1 MTTLTQHQATNFNES
16 LTKSRKSVLIIYG
29 TFSYMIGCAGLVAV
43 ILAMA
48 GVLPMGNL
56 VVFTQN
62 NLLACI
68 VNVALIG
75 LFGLQHSIMAR
86 PFFKQAFAKVFSQA
100 SERATF
106 VWTSGAT
113 LLLILALWQPVSGN
127 LWQAQSLAAEITLW
141 ILFAFGW
148 GYLFAATFAIN
159 HWDLFGLRQI
169 WFAVNDKAYE
179 SPEFKE
185 NWMYRFSRHPIML
198 GALIGMWC
206 VPDMSATKLVMTLSL
221 TAYIFTGLRF
231 EENDLIREFG
241 SQYLE
246 YKKRVGMFF
255 SWK

>member
-1 MTTLTQHQATNFNES
+1 MTTLIHQPTNTLDQP
-16 LTKSRKSVLIIYG
+16 LTAGRKSTLLLYG
-29 TFSYMIGCAGLVAV
+29 IASYLIGCAGLVAV

-48 GVLPMGNL
+48 GILPMGSFIVLTDNA
-56 VVFTQN
+56 
-62 NLLACI
+62 LLACVI
-68 VNVALIG
+68 NVLLIG

-86 PFFKQAFAKVFSQA
+86 PFFKRAFANTFSAA

-106 VWTSGAT
+106 VWGSGAT
-113 LLLILALWQPVSGN
+113 LLIILALWQPVSGH
-127 LWQAQSLAAEITLW
+127 LWQVESLAGRTILW
-141 ILFAFGW
+141 CLFGAGW
-148 GYLFAATFAIN
+148 SYLFAATFAIN

-169 WFAVNDKAYE
+169 WFAVNDRAYQA
-179 SPEFKE
+179 PEFKE

-221 TAYIFTGLRF
+221 TAYIFTGLRL
-231 EENDLIREFG
+231 EENDLVREFG
-241 SQYLE
+241 EQYLE